1 MEIEQLLQALVD
13 GDISPAEFKK
23 QAEEVKL
30 PMPPK
35 LPPWMVEAGEKPRV
49 PARPVTPSERI
60 PWENLPSWMDE
71 C

>member
-1 MEIEQLLQALVD
+1 MEPKELLQALID
-13 GDISPAEFKK
+13 GDISPAEFKN
-23 QAEEVKL
+23 QASGIEA
-30 PMPPK
+30 PTPPK
-35 LPPWMVEAGEKPRV
+35 LPPWMAEAGEKPRT